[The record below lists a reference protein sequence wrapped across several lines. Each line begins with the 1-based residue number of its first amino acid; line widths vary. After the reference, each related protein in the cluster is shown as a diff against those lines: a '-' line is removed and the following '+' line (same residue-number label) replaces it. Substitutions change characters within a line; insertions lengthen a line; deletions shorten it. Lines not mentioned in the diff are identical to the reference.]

1 MIKLSETAAAEIK
14 RLLVQE
20 NKEEWGLRVGVV
32 GGGCSGLSY
41 TLAFDETPK
50 NNDSVFDIEGVKVYC
65 DPKSYLFLNGMTLDF
80 SDELLTGGFKFVNP
94 NAKKSCSCGTSFSA

>member
-1 MIKLSETAAAEIK
+1 MINLTEPCISEVK
-14 RLLVQE
+14 RLLDQE
-20 NKEEWGLRVGVV
+20 KKSDWGLRVGVA

-41 TLAFDETPK
+41 TLAFDEQPGPK
-50 NNDSVFDIEGVKVYC
+50 DNVFDFEGLKVYC

-80 SDELLTGGFKFVNP
+80 STELLTGGFRFVNP

>member
-1 MIKLSETAAAEIK
+1 MIKLTEPAIAEIK

-20 NKEEWGLRVGVV
+20 KKEDWGLRVGVV

-41 TLAFDETPK
+41 TLAFDEKPN
-50 NNDSVFDIEGVKVYC
+50 NNDSVYDIDGVKVFI
-65 DPKSYLFLNGMTLDF
+65 DPKSYLFLHGMQLDY
-80 SDELLTGGFKFVNP
+80 STELLTGGFKFINP